1 MHTDLTWSPGTT
13 GIVLAVL
20 VGHADTELSARLT
33 KNVERIS
40 VFCDDCL

>member
-20 VGHADTELSARLT
+20 VGHADTELPHASLRM
-33 KNVERIS
+33 
-40 VFCDDCL
+40 